1 MKIGFIGMGNMG
13 RAMAAGAIRAFGA
26 ENCVFSVPDQKH
38 GEKTAA
44 ETGMTF
50 VMTNAEASCA
60 DIVVL
65 AVKPQVMAEV
75 TKEIRDTLPKDA
87 VVISPAPGISV
98 GSLCDM
104 LGGHE
109 KIVRIMP
116 NLAAKVGESM
126 TGVTYGQALQEEDRK
141 AAETFLTS
149 FGGVVEVSE
158 NLMDAVVC
166 VSGSSPAYVCI
177 FIEALADSAVKYGIS
192 RKDAVKMAAQTVLG
206 TAKLILET
214 GEDPAAVKNAVC
226 SPAGTT
232 IQGVSALEEYGFR
245 NAVIKATDA
254 CYKKC
259 TEIK

>member
-13 RAMAAGAIRAFGA
+13 SAMAAGACRKFGA
-26 ENCVFSVPDQKH
+26 ENVLFSVPDQEH
-38 GEKTAA
+38 GRSVSR
-44 ETGMTF
+44 ETGMRF
-50 VMTNAEASCA
+50 VLTNDQAARA

-65 AVKPQVMAEV
+65 AVKPQVYAAV
-75 TKEIRDTLPKDA
+75 AQEIRPVLSEESI
-87 VVISPAPGISV
+87 VISPAPGITIENLS
-98 GSLCDM
+98 GM

-109 KIVRIMP
+109 KIARIMP

-126 TGVTYGQALQEEDRK
+126 TGVTYSDALDEADRNAAGQ
-141 AAETFLTS
+141 FLAS
-149 FGGVVEVSE
+149 FGGVSEVAE

-166 VSGSSPAYVCI
+166 VSGSSPAYVYI
-177 FIEALADSAVKYGIS
+177 FIEALADSAVKYGIP
-192 RKDAVKMAAQTVLG
+192 RKDAVRMAAQTVLG
-206 TAKLILET
+206 AAKMVLET
-214 GEDPAAVKNAVC
+214 GEDPAVLKNAVC